1 MKLMACISV
10 QVSRVKNASAL
21 SFEATFPNRDSR
33 DNSDGSWEVQLPV
46 WRPGRYERGD
56 FAQFILKLVGVD
68 ENGNELKL
76 EKSDLHRWMVPN
88 NILKIN
94 WVFQADILNAGST
107 YVSDD
112 LQYVNPVN
120 CFLYDPQN
128 VDLGYEI
135 SLTDIPKNWD
145 IATALPQQNMTL
157 HARDMQHVMDSP
169 WMASPNLYHE
179 RYEEGGVDFH
189 VWAYGDTPP
198 QHLKFIEDHKAFSK
212 SQIAHFGDFPTS
224 HYHFLYLLPSEIEA
238 RHGVEHEDSTVIALG
253 PSDKIQSQHG
263 YDELVGIA
271 SHELYH
277 SWNVKRIRP
286 AEWTPYN
293 FAETSPSK
301 LGYIAEGVTTYM
313 GDLFLFEA
321 GCIDLKG
328 WCSKMEALLLRH
340 LNNPGRHNLSVA
352 ESSYDTW
359 LDGYRPGVKGRKGSI
374 YVEGA
379 VLAFLVDT
387 RIMTL
392 TSGKSSLSTAMKLL
406 WERFGK
412 PRIGLTADA
421 YWDILAEVAG
431 ERLDDLR
438 SNYADGTSDTWNALV
453 EAMKTQRLVLTKSTD
468 DNGRIKA
475 NIVEIR
481 V

>member
-1 MKLMACISV
+1 MNISIKI
-10 QVSRVKNASAL
+10 SRVENTSAL
-21 SFEATFPNRDSR
+21 LFEAHFPNRIEGER
-33 DNSDGSWEVQLPV
+33 VCEVQLPV

-56 FAQFILKLVGVD
+56 FAQYILKMVGLD
-68 ENGNELKL
+68 ESGNEIRL
-76 EKSDLHRWMVPN
+76 EKSDLHRWMVPA
-88 NILKIN
+88 NISTIK

-107 YVSDD
+107 FVSDD

-120 CFLYDPQN
+120 CFLYDPSN
-128 VDLGYEI
+128 DKLGYEI
-135 SLTDIPKNWD
+135 SLTDIPSNWD
-145 IATALPQQNMTL
+145 IATALPLKNGCFI
-157 HARDMQHVMDSP
+157 ARDMQHVMDSP
-169 WMASPNLYHE
+169 WMASPNLYHK

-189 VWAYGDTPP
+189 IWAYGDTPP
-198 QHLKFIEDHKAFSK
+198 QPEKFLADHKAFSK
-212 SQIAHFGDFPTS
+212 SQISYFGNFPS
-224 HYHFLYLLPSEIEA
+224 KNYHFIYLLPSEIEA

-253 PSDKIQSQHG
+253 PSSKIQSTSG
-263 YDELVGIA
+263 YNELIGIA

-286 AEWTPYN
+286 IEWTPYN

-313 GDLFLFEA
+313 GDLFLLEA
-321 GCIDLKG
+321 ACIDTKE
-328 WCSKMEALLLRH
+328 WCKKMEALLFRH
-340 LNNPGRHNLSVA
+340 LNNPGRYNMSVA

-359 LDGYRPGVKGRKGSI
+359 LDGYRLGVKGRKGSI

-379 VLAFLVDT
+379 VLAFLCDT

-392 TSGKSSLSTAMKLL
+392 TRGESSLSTAMKHL

-421 YWDILAEVAG
+421 YWDCLAEVAG

-438 SNYADGTSDTWNALV
+438 EKYAEGTSDTWDALV
-453 EAMKTQRLVLTKSTD
+453 TAFTTQDLELTKATD
-468 DNGRIKA
+468 EKG
-475 NIVEIR
+475 IVRATISSSFDS
-481 V
+481 

>member
-1 MKLMACISV
+1 MSCISV
-10 QVSRVKNASAL
+10 LVSRIENSSAL
-21 SFEATFPNRDSR
+21 AFEATFPHRISKKK
-33 DNSDGSWEVQLPV
+33 SGASWEVQLPV

-56 FAQFILKLVGVD
+56 FAQFILKMVGIDV
-68 ENGNELKL
+68 NGKEIKL
-76 EKSDLHRWMVPN
+76 EKCDLHRWTVPC
-88 NILKIN
+88 NISKIS

-120 CFLYDPQN
+120 CFLYDPEK
-128 VDLGYEI
+128 VDFGYEI
-135 SLTDIPKNWD
+135 SLKGIPANWD
-145 IATALPQQNMTL
+145 IATALPQSNMTL

-179 RYEEGGVDFH
+179 RFEEGGVDFH
-189 VWAYGDTPP
+189 VWAYGETPP
-198 QHLKFIEDHKAFSK
+198 QQHKFIEDHQSFCKA
-212 SQIAHFGDFPTS
+212 QISSFGDFPTP
-224 HYHFLYLLPSEIEA
+224 HYHFLYLLPQEMNA

-253 PSDKIQSQHG
+253 PTAKIHTQNG
-263 YDELVGIA
+263 YDELIGIA

-277 SWNVKRIRP
+277 AWNVKRIRP
-286 AEWTPYN
+286 SEWTPYN
-293 FAETSPSK
+293 FADTSPSQ
-301 LGYIAEGVTTYM
+301 LGYVAEGVTTYM
-313 GDLFLFEA
+313 GDLFLYEA

-340 LNNPGRHNLSVA
+340 LNNPGRHNMSVA

-359 LDGYRPGVKGRKGSI
+359 LDGYRSGVQGRKGSI

-387 RIMTL
+387 RIKTL
-392 TSGKSSLSTAMKLL
+392 TGGDSSLSTAMTIL

-421 YWDILAEVAG
+421 YWDVLAEVG
-431 ERLDDLR
+431 GQRLDDLR
-438 SNYADGTSDTWNALV
+438 VNYADGTSDTWNALT
-453 EAMKTQRLVLTKSTD
+453 EAMLTKGLELTKSTQEK
-468 DNGRIKA
+468 GIIKA
-475 NIVEIR
+475 TIAEIKLT
-481 V
+481 

>member
-1 MKLMACISV
+1 MDCISV
-10 QVSRVKNASAL
+10 EVSRAGNTSAL
-21 SFEATFPNRDSR
+21 SFTATFPNRDFH
-33 DNSDGSWEVQLPV
+33 DNSDESWEVQLPV
-46 WRPGRYERGD
+46 WRPGRYERGN
-56 FAQFILKLVGVD
+56 FAQFILKMVGVD
-68 ENGNELKL
+68 SNGYETKL
-76 EKSDLHRWMVPN
+76 VKSDLHRWKVPSH
-88 NILKIN
+88 ISKIS

-107 YVSDD
+107 YVSDN

-120 CFLYDPQN
+120 CFLYDPKK
-128 VDLGYEI
+128 VDLKYEI
-135 SLTDIPKNWD
+135 ILTDIPENWEV
-145 IATALPQQNMTL
+145 ATALPQNNRTL
-157 HARDMQHVMDSP
+157 HARDMQHLMDSP

-179 RYEEGGVDFH
+179 RYEESGVDFH
-189 VWAYGDTPP
+189 VWAYGEIPP
-198 QHLKFIEDHKAFSK
+198 QQKKFMDDHKAFSK
-212 SQIAHFGDFPTS
+212 AQIASFGDFPVS
-224 HYHFLYLLPSEIEA
+224 QYHFLYLLPSEIEV

-253 PSDKIQSQHG
+253 PSAIIQSQKG

-286 AEWTPYN
+286 SEWTPYN

-340 LNNPGRHNLSVA
+340 LNNTGRHNMSVA

-359 LDGYRPGVKGRKGSI
+359 LDGYRPGVKGRKCSI

-387 RIMTL
+387 RMMTL
-392 TSGKSSLSTAMKLL
+392 TNGQSSLSTAMTIL
-406 WERFGK
+406 WERLGK
-412 PRIGLTADA
+412 PRIGLTDDA

-438 SNYADGTSDTWNALV
+438 SNYAEGTSDTWNALV
-453 EAMKTQRLVLTKSTD
+453 EAMKTQGLQLTKSTD
-468 DNGRIKA
+468 DKGIIKA
-475 NIVEIR
+475 SIVEI
-481 V
+481 